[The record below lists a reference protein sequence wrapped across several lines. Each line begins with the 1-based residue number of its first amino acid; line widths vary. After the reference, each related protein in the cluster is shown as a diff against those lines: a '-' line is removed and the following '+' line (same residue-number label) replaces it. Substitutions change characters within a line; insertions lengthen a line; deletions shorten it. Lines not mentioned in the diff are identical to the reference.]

1 MNIGIEWNILD
12 NDGET
17 EETEELTIE
26 ELMLTV
32 NF

>member
-17 EETEELTIE
+17 EKTGVMTEE
-26 ELMLTV
+26 EL
-32 NF
+32 NEIPF